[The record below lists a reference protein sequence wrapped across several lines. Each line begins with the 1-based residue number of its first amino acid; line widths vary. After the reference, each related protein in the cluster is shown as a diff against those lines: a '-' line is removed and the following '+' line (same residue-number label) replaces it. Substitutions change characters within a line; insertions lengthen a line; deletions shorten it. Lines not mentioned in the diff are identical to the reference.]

1 MTTEELGGLPFS
13 GILGQEPAVETL
25 RRALSTGRVHPAYR
39 FEGPDGVGKE
49 KAALE
54 LAARLLCPEGSH
66 QALCACWQRVKSF
79 NPLPPRVPLHPDVV
93 LVERGLYQGVI
104 GASETTG
111 ISVEQVRRVV
121 LARVGFAPHEG
132 RALVVVVRDADQLT
146 PQAANA
152 LLKTLEEPVGST
164 YFVLLTS
171 RPKRL
176 LDTILSRTLPVRF
189 GPLSDQV
196 LSKIL
201 VDRGL
206 PEDAVA
212 RAEGSAALALRL
224 AEQSVLGARLD
235 FAEQIRKAVVA
246 PDMTQALE
254 LSEARPGE
262 RGTLA
267 ELLGF
272 FALEC
277 ARKARAELPEN
288 ASRAERLARWHAI
301 VLQALRELEWNVAP
315 ALVIESM
322 VLRLRRT

>member
-1 MTTEELGGLPFS
+1 MRTEEVGGLPFS
-13 GILGQEPAVETL
+13 SILGQEPAVETL

-54 LAARLLCPEGSH
+54 LAVRLVCPESPPEV
-66 QALCACWQRVKSF
+66 CSACWQRVTTFS
-79 NPLPPRVPLHPDVV
+79 PAPPRVPLHPDVV

-104 GASETTG
+104 GSSEATG

-121 LARVGFAPHEG
+121 LARMGFPPHEG
-132 RALVVVVRDADQLT
+132 HALVVIVRDADQLT

-152 LLKTLEEPVGST
+152 LLKALEEPSGAT

-189 GPLSDQV
+189 GPLSEDV
-196 LSKIL
+196 LGSIL
-201 VDRGL
+201 LGRGL
-206 PEDAVA
+206 CQDGVA
-212 RAEGSAALALRL
+212 RAEGSAALALKL
-224 AEQSVLGARLD
+224 AEESVLSARLD
-235 FAEQIRKAVVA
+235 FAEQVRKAVAA
-246 PDMTQALE
+246 PDMTQALD
-254 LSEARPGE
+254 LSESRPSE
-262 RGTLA
+262 RGSLA
-267 ELLGF
+267 ELLSF

-277 ARKARAELPEN
+277 ARSARTELIEHGD
-288 ASRAERLARWHAI
+288 RAERLARWHAI
-301 VLQALRELEWNVAP
+301 ALQALRELEWNVAP